1 MTIDPRLLERRKDV
15 AEERAQRSMR
25 RLLRFLIAVLV
36 LGGLVWLAFSPWLSV
51 SQVRTTGI
59 ASSDANATLARE
71 ELVAGTPMIF
81 VRPEAIEE
89 ALVEDPWVQDAR
101 VTLEWP
107 DEVLVRVTER
117 VPVIWV
123 ESGEGWT
130 RRASDGVAVPG
141 PEQPEVGSPRLVVP
155 TLDES
160 DLDQSRLVIGSAEFV
175 EALPS
180 QLQENLTMSLR
191 EGELWAEV
199 AGFEVRLGRPIEM
212 EAKALSLTA
221 LLREDLPEG
230 STLILVAPTNPSV
243 DMTGSGA
250 GEPTDAAEEGEE
262 SGGAEEAS
270 ESESGG

>member
-1 MTIDPRLLERRKDV
+1 
-15 AEERAQRSMR
+15 MR
-25 RLLRFLIAVLV
+25 RLLRFLIATLV

-81 VRPEAIEE
+81 VRPGEIEE
-89 ALVEDPWVQDAR
+89 ALAEDPWVQDVQ

-123 ESGEGWT
+123 ESSEGWT

-141 PEQPEVGSPRLVVP
+141 PEQPEAGSSRLVVP

-160 DLDQSRLVIGSAEFV
+160 DLDESRLVVGSAEFV
-175 EALPS
+175 QALPS
-180 QLQENLTMSLR
+180 ELQENLTMSLR
-191 EGELWAEV
+191 EGEVWAEV
-199 AGFEVRLGRPIEM
+199 AGFDVRLGRPIEM
-212 EAKALSLTA
+212 EAKALSLAA

-243 DMTGSGA
+243 DMTGSGSGSGS
-250 GEPTDAAEEGEE
+250 GESTDAAEEDSGAGGGEAVSE
-262 SGGAEEAS
+262 GDSGG
-270 ESESGG
+270 